1 MTSGTVF
8 TAAGQERSVLAA
20 LCTVLHDQ
28 GLLEG
33 FRRDF
38 LATCVEDRPTCE
50 REHANLR
57 PIADVFGRGEPLIE
71 LPAVR

>member
-1 MTSGTVF
+1 MRPGVY
-8 TAAGQERSVLAA
+8 GERIDALNVLA
-20 LCTVLHDQ
+20 TVLHDQ

-38 LATCVEDRPTCE
+38 LATCTEDRPTCE

-57 PIADVFGRGEPLIE
+57 PIADVFGRGEPLVE